1 MLERIRLVNFKAA
14 RDLDIRV
21 RPLTLLTGLNGSGK
35 STVLQA
41 LAAVKQSYLAGPP
54 SRIRLAGP
62 LVALGQGV
70 DVLSDS
76 ASDDVVTVE
85 TTENKGHRCW
95 RFRVPREAS
104 DSAELDLLDAAETA
118 MTFAVSADFQYLQA
132 DRIVPRTLYPQ
143 SEERIPTGGM
153 LGSHGEFTA
162 SFLARHGELPVSE
175 KRRCDADPRLIDD
188 TTWGKV
194 APTFQLLD
202 QVNGWL
208 QHISPG
214 ARLRAESLSRTDE
227 VLLQFQYVGQANGLE
242 SNHYRPTHVGF
253 GLTYSLPILVACLA
267 ARPGALLLIEN
278 PEAHLHPR
286 GQARLGELIARC
298 VADGVQI
305 LVETHS
311 DHVLNGVRL
320 AVKRDA
326 LSSED
331 VQLCFFTRDIA
342 SGDCY
347 VEHPVILS
355 DGQISHWPEGFFD
368 QWELSLE
375 AILAG

>member
-21 RPLTLLTGLNGSGK
+21 GPLTLLTGLNGSGK

-54 SRIRLAGP
+54 GRIRLGGP

-85 TTENKGHRCW
+85 TTEHEGRRCW

-104 DSAELDLLDAAETA
+104 DSAELDLLDDAGTTR
-118 MTFAVSADFQYLQA
+118 TFADNPDFQYLQA

-143 SEERIPTGGM
+143 SDQRTPTGGM

-162 SFLARHGELPVSE
+162 SFLARHGGLPVSE
-175 KRRCDADPRLIDD
+175 KRRCDVDPRLVDN
-188 TTWGKV
+188 TTWSKV
-194 APTFQLLD
+194 APTFQLVD
-202 QVNGWL
+202 QINGRL

-214 ARLRAESLSRTDE
+214 ARLRAESLKRTDE
-227 VLLQFQYVGQANGLE
+227 VLLQFQYVGQASGLE

-267 ARPGALLLIEN
+267 APPGALLLIEN

-286 GQARLGELIARC
+286 GQAKLGELIARC
-298 VADGVQI
+298 VADGVQV

-320 AVKRDA
+320 
-326 LSSED
+326 
-331 VQLCFFTRDIA
+331 
-342 SGDCY
+342 
-347 VEHPVILS
+347 
-355 DGQISHWPEGFFD
+355 
-368 QWELSLE
+368 
-375 AILAG
+375 